1 MLNLMKT
8 TKGFI
13 GVVLMSFLV
22 FVGLGA
28 DLVSPRDPLE
38 QNLRA
43 RLTEPGIANAKDGS
57 T

>member
-1 MLNLMKT
+1 MKT